1 LRRCTKTRNILGMD
15 KSAQH
20 STQTNPQKGGDNYGL
35 HTGTIPKRKRN
46 IAQARMAFGETHDQ
60 IFGNAHRTDGNENG

>member
-1 LRRCTKTRNILGMD
+1 MD

-46 IAQARMAFGETHDQ
+46 IAQARMAFAETYDQ
-60 IFGNAHRTDGNENG
+60 IVGDAYRTNRDENGWGEIWRGL